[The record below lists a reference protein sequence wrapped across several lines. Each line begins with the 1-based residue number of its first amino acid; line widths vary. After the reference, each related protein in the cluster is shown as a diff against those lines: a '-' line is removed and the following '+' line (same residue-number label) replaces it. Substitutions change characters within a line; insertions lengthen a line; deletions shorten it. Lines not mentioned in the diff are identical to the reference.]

1 MSNVEP
7 DEFVQRE
14 LRIGRRK
21 RIEWWSL
28 QGLAVLA
35 LAIGAAT
42 YLRETVSPAFQVG
55 VLGLLVLFTACAG
68 VGLGAGIIADR
79 YDP

>member
-1 MSNVEP
+1 MSNPEP
-7 DEFVQRE
+7 DEFVERE
-14 LRIGRRK
+14 LRAVKRK

-42 YLRETVSPAFQVG
+42 YLRETVSPLFQAG
-55 VLGLLVLFTACAG
+55 VLGFLGLFTVCAAVGLCAG
-68 VGLGAGIIADR
+68 VIVERAD
-79 YDP
+79 D